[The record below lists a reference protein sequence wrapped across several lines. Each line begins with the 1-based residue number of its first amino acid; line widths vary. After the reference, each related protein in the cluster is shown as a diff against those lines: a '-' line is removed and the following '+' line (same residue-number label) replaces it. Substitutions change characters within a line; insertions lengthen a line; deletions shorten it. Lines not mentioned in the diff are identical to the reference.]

1 MPKFFFYYRLKIWT
15 HVSFKRLEQL
25 PKNVGGKPKKR
36 LKHLTA
42 SQESGIDPS
51 KGFFKQNGDN
61 KHMRC

>member
-1 MPKFFFYYRLKIWT
+1 MW
-15 HVSFKRLEQL
+15 
-25 PKNVGGKPKKR
+25 GKPKKR